1 MGSVKPDPDF
11 AANTYMRAKALWK
24 GVPQRRR
31 ARVRID
37 GQERSL
43 PFSRGRDPKPLGELL
58 NIASR
63 DMGWTAELDQ
73 ARLVAEWHRFV
84 GEATAKHT
92 EVVELRDE
100 TLVVQCDSTTWATE
114 LRRLRGEILTRI
126 LEEYPEVGLRELK
139 FLAPGAPSWRHG
151 ARTVPGRGPRDTYG

>member
-1 MGSVKPDPDF
+1 
-11 AANTYMRAKALWK
+11 
-24 GVPQRRR
+24 
-31 ARVRID
+31 
-37 GQERSL
+37 
-43 PFSRGRDPKPLGELL
+43 LGELL